1 MTQITQHNDYW
12 RLSGNVVMASVS
24 AIFATSKSFKMDAS
38 TTVDFA
44 DVQDIDTAT
53 ISLIL
58 EWQRRAAR
66 ENTKLNLINLPVNL
80 VNLAQLYGVED
91 FMH

>member
-1 MTQITQHNDYW
+1 MD
-12 RLSGNVVMASVS
+12 SVS
-24 AIFATSKSFKMDAS
+24 AILATSKSFKMDAS

-58 EWQRRAAR
+58 EWQRRATR

>member
-1 MTQITQHNDYW
+1 
-12 RLSGNVVMASVS
+12 MASVS
-24 AIFATSKSFKMDAS
+24 AILATSKSFKMDTS